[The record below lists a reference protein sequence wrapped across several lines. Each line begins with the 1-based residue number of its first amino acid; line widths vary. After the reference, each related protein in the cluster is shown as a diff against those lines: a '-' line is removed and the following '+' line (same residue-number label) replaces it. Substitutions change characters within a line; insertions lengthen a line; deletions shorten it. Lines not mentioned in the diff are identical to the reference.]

1 MTKLGIATLALVL
14 GSCAAVAQGRLQ
26 TPAMTCG
33 QVHNV
38 VARTG
43 GIVLGTGGYTYDR
56 YVADARFC
64 LNGQATRRQIVP
76 TIDTPYC
83 PLLICYDPTG
93 NWWNND

>member
-1 MTKLGIATLALVL
+1 MKGFVVAVALLGAATSALAQPRPSTLAM
-14 GSCAAVAQGRLQ
+14 S
-26 TPAMTCG
+26 CG
-33 QVHNV
+33 QAAAL
-38 VARTG
+38 VASAG